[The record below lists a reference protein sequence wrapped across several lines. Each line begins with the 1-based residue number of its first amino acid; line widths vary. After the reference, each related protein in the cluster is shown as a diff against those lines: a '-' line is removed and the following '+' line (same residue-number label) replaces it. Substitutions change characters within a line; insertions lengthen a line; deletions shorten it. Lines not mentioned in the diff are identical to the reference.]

1 MAKNRKRRAPR
12 KNPPHQI
19 LKANGSGKKINWL
32 QVAAITV
39 GVIIVLSML
48 LSLVITPGSGHGF

>member
-19 LKANGSGKKINWL
+19 LKANGKSKKVNWL
-32 QVAAITV
+32 KIAAITV

-48 LSLVITPGSGHGF
+48 LSLVITPGSGF